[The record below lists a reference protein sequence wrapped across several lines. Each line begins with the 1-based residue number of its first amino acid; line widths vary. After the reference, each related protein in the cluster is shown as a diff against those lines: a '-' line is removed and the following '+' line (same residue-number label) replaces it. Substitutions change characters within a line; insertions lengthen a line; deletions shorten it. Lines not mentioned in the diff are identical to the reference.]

1 MVLLRGGAQGRGR
14 TAVAARRVAA
24 VNPGNRPT
32 LPFQRLTRPPRRNP
46 AISERFARQRPISFA
61 NGCKSQPARPI
72 RKTYPPRRWREQ
84 LAEFVDDPERA
95 NGYSP
100 SLSTIAENDRSRHH
114 SPVHLPRSTS
124 SSDQNYPGFGKY
136 SLMMCQVS

>member
-1 MVLLRGGAQGRGR
+1 MPSPITVRRGRTVFLRVTAQGRDR
-14 TAVAARRVAA
+14 TGVAARPIAA
-24 VNPGNRPT
+24 VHPGNRPT
-32 LPFQRLTRPPRRNP
+32 LPFQRLTRPPRSNP

-100 SLSTIAENDRSRHH
+100 PLA
-114 SPVHLPRSTS
+114 
-124 SSDQNYPGFGKY
+124 Q
-136 SLMMCQVS
+136 